1 MKNGRRKERRTAR
14 RFQLAWEITATG
26 TDFREAGT
34 LVNLS
39 STGAFFHL
47 QKEPD
52 LGAALEIEITV
63 PFKKRNR
70 MKYAAKVV
78 RVEDTASGVGVAV
91 RFDNAR
97 PVFAEG

>member
-14 RFQLAWEITATG
+14 RFHVTWKVTVTG
-26 TDFREAGT
+26 IDFREGGR

-47 QKEPD
+47 RKEPD
-52 LGAALEIEITV
+52 LGAALEIEIIV
-63 PFKKRNR
+63 PFKKKNR
-70 MKYAAKVV
+70 MKYTATVV
-78 RVEDTASGVGVAV
+78 RVEDTATGAGVAMK
-91 RFDNAR
+91 FDDLR